1 MLISIIIPMFK
12 KLKFMKILS
21 QMIGE
26 IGGKQ
31 KINFNYFS
39 GSKGKEVKFLKK

>member
-1 MLISIIIPMFK
+1 
-12 KLKFMKILS
+12 MKILS

-31 KINFNYFS
+31 KSILIIFLEQRKR
-39 GSKGKEVKFLKK
+39 SKIFKK